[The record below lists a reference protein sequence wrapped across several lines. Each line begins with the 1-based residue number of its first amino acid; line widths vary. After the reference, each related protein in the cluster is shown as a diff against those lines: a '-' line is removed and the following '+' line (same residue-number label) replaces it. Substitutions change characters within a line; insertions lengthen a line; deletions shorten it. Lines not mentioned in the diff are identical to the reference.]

1 MKRKLMLILLATV
14 MALAL
19 AIPAIA
25 DSTIY
30 TEGTL
35 HYKVGDGTI
44 TIVGCFGKNEKVTV
58 PAMIAGI
65 PVNTI
70 ASGAFAENTYV
81 KIVYLPDTISKVE
94 PGAFASWI
102 TVIYNANTDHPQT
115 EPTDLILGKTPSGTT
130 AGNEPDVTQIP
141 EITEAPEEPETPKPT
156 EVSGTVP
163 VGQGESDVTGESV
176 TPTPTPK
183 PNGTKTSSPTAK
195 SGGGKTTTSTPKP
208 TETFTAAPTENGTVV
223 DEADYDLTDE
233 DVASPIPT
241 DAPTEEPTEE
251 PAEVV
256 VETVTKAPTEQPVK
270 TEPVITNAPTT
281 EKTVDPVNPKTG
293 AWGWLISAAGL
304 AALVIVAIIV
314 LRRKKK

>member
-81 KIVYLPDTISKVE
+81 KIVYLPDTISVRSFSKV
-94 PGAFASWI
+94 
-102 TVIYNANTDHPQT
+102 
-115 EPTDLILGKTPSGTT
+115 TT
-130 AGNEPDVTQIP
+130 L
-141 EITEAPEEPETPKPT
+141 
-156 EVSGTVP
+156 S
-163 VGQGESDVTGESV
+163 
-176 TPTPTPK
+176 
-183 PNGTKTSSPTAK
+183 
-195 SGGGKTTTSTPKP
+195 
-208 TETFTAAPTENGTVV
+208 
-223 DEADYDLTDE
+223 
-233 DVASPIPT
+233 
-241 DAPTEEPTEE
+241 
-251 PAEVV
+251 
-256 VETVTKAPTEQPVK
+256 
-270 TEPVITNAPTT
+270 
-281 EKTVDPVNPKTG
+281 PKTRSR
-293 AWGWLISAAGL
+293 WTSIRTDWIPKLPKSW
-304 AALVIVAIIV
+304 
-314 LRRKKK
+314 